1 MPTTAPPVLSALS
14 SRESEV
20 LSLVADGLRNS
31 EIAARIGVTEG
42 TVKGYLR
49 GIRSK
54 LGTSSRPVL
63 AGIACRAGHQARP
76 KGAEA
81 VRPELSD
88 TEADT
93 LRLIARGAGAREVA
107 QAQLMSHSIA
117 KKHIRCVLD
126 KMGASDAAHGVSLA
140 WSWGILGADEGARS
154 R

>member
-1 MPTTAPPVLSALS
+1 MPTKAPPVLSVLTP
-14 SRESEV
+14 RESEV

-42 TVKGYLR
+42 TVKGYLG

-63 AGIACRAGHQARP
+63 ADIACRAGHQARP
-76 KGAEA
+76 KGAE
-81 VRPELSD
+81 VLTPKLSE
-88 TEADT
+88 TQTVT
-93 LRLIARGAGAREVA
+93 LRLLARGAGARDIAKAHLVS
-107 QAQLMSHSIA
+107 QSIA
-117 KKHIRCVLD
+117 KKHIRHLLN

-140 WSWGILGADEGARS
+140 WSWRILQADEGVRS